1 MLLFCRG
8 VIEPAIGAG
17 KMFGRPYAA
26 GHPMNMRGGSPIF
39 QYRTLPQL
47 MTHYPRKGLAPVRG
61 LLPIN
66 LRPHR
71 PTKIVHGLEYRAADH
86 SISGSAHE
94 RELTPIGSA
103 A

>member
-8 VIEPAIGAG
+8 VIEPAIVAG

-26 GHPMNMRGGSPIF
+26 GHPMNMRGGSFIF

-47 MTHYPRKGLAPVRG
+47 TTHYPRKGLAPVSG

-66 LRPHR
+66 LRLR
-71 PTKIVHGLEYRAADH
+71 
-86 SISGSAHE
+86 
-94 RELTPIGSA
+94 
-103 A
+103 

>member
-8 VIEPAIGAG
+8 VIEPAIVAG

-26 GHPMNMRGGSPIF
+26 GHPMNMRGRSFIF

-47 MTHYPRKGLAPVRG
+47 MTHYPRKGLAPVSG

-66 LRPHR
+66 LRLR
-71 PTKIVHGLEYRAADH
+71 
-86 SISGSAHE
+86 
-94 RELTPIGSA
+94 
-103 A
+103 